1 MAIATAT
8 RIAEYDRWEASKSD
22 LGGIISL
29 LASPLLTSVGTLF
42 KDFPQTYSGPVVF
55 DASKTLDAKAV
66 AVEEIPAAEQVRAV
80 LDFFGVSKS
89 DLAKALRVTRPTV
102 YAWLDGVSEPLAE
115 NQRRLSILARVAA
128 RLGGDFAGPLF
139 HAYVEQPVEGFTES
153 LFQML
158 LCDDLDEGALTSAAR
173 RVKEMTSKR
182 KERIA
187 RGRGPGARGEIQAEK
202 EAQNLEH
209 NLSGLSPEA

>member
-55 DASKTLDAKAV
+55 DASKTFDAKAV

-102 YAWLDGVSEPLAE
+102 YAWLDGASEPLAE
-115 NQRRLSILARVAA
+115 NQRRLFILARVAE
-128 RLGGDFAGPLF
+128 RLGGDLAGPLF

-158 LCDDLDEGALTSAAR
+158 SCDDLDEGALTSAAR